1 MAMEMLSDIKET
13 HNKPVTAVAYN
24 PMKHEILIGCE
35 DGVIKVWDYS
45 AGEPGKLLRT
55 VHEHD
60 GWVTCFLFWA
70 EAKLLF
76 SAANDGTFIA
86 WGSGGAVH
94 DRISIGSP
102 IYSMAWNT
110 RRNQLVAAVGT
121 TVQVFTLRDPGRESG
136 HVIDPKGDVSREH
149 TDLVKCV
156 VCHESRVYSAGN
168 DQRLIVYDSAFSYHG
183 KNTLAVVSRVNK
195 AHDAGIICMCL
206 ARDSDNNTWI
216 FTGGFDKVV
225 KVWSQD
231 GQCMHKFDGFSSAVT
246 GVCYVKPIKTIWIA
260 GGSIG
265 ASMYDPKSGDN
276 VSDFIGTFQ
285 NEESGAYP
293 LVALHYIPDL
303 GHVIGTNTRRH
314 IRVWRYN
321 SSGCLTNLKNKCAV
335 ETLTYTRKVP
345 LLIFSGG
352 SDGQVTKWE
361 RFQSNNFMYSKEI
374 FPHSEAKARLAAQIA
389 NKYDWLG
396 PNRGIIK
403 DLNQNTKQRPS
414 FAINQMPSE
423 HISNIALLRS
433 VFVEDLD
440 LLVVASEDHNI
451 YVWGFDMDAVSVLQN
466 MRPADESLIFK
477 YAILLGDKVPRAE
490 QENVEGSKDQDSVTN
505 RVAGFI
511 CRNVLTEHTNCVTGL
526 AVVGKDAGYGTTFLI
541 SAGWDRRILLWD
553 LETVRLHDS
562 FRNTDSNASSE
573 SEELASDGIILD
585 LTYSADRD
593 EFAYASSDKLVY
605 IRRFSDKGR
614 EMKLLA
620 VLQGHEA
627 DVTQVRWSSVRNKWV
642 TGSEDGTI
650 RVWNADGMSCEL
662 VLSAQ
667 GAVSALCIDQVNG
680 CIVAGIQE
688 VIRS

>member
-1 MAMEMLSDIKET
+1 MA
-13 HNKPVTAVAYN
+13 
-24 PMKHEILIGCE
+24 
-35 DGVIKVWDYS
+35 
-45 AGEPGKLLRT
+45 
-55 VHEHD
+55 
-60 GWVTCFLFWA
+60 
-70 EAKLLF
+70 
-76 SAANDGTFIA
+76 
-86 WGSGGAVH
+86 
-94 DRISIGSP
+94 
-102 IYSMAWNT
+102 
-110 RRNQLVAAVGT
+110 
-121 TVQVFTLRDPGRESG
+121 
-136 HVIDPKGDVSREH
+136 
-149 TDLVKCV
+149 
-156 VCHESRVYSAGN
+156 
-168 DQRLIVYDSAFSYHG
+168 
-183 KNTLAVVSRVNK
+183 
-195 AHDAGIICMCL
+195 CL
-206 ARDSDNNTWI
+206 
-216 FTGGFDKVV
+216 
-225 KVWSQD
+225 
-231 GQCMHKFDGFSSAVT
+231 C
-246 GVCYVKPIKTIWIA
+246 
-260 GGSIG
+260 
-265 ASMYDPKSGDN
+265 
-276 VSDFIGTFQ
+276 
-285 NEESGAYP
+285 
-293 LVALHYIPDL
+293 
-303 GHVIGTNTRRH
+303 
-314 IRVWRYN
+314 
-321 SSGCLTNLKNKCAV
+321 
-335 ETLTYTRKVP
+335 
-345 LLIFSGG
+345 
-352 SDGQVTKWE
+352 
-361 RFQSNNFMYSKEI
+361 SKEI

-389 NKYDWLG
+389 DKYDWLG

-423 HISNIALLRS
+423 HTSNIALLRS

-477 YAILLGDKVPRAE
+477 YAILLGDKVPRAK

-511 CRNVLTEHTNCVTGL
+511 CRNVLTQHTNCVTGL

-627 DVTQVRWSSVRNKWV
+627 DVTQ
-642 TGSEDGTI
+642 
-650 RVWNADGMSCEL
+650 NADGMSCEL

-688 VIRS
+688 VIRLHDSFRNTDSNASSESEELASDGIILDLTYSADRDEFAYASSDKLVYIRRFSDKGREMKLLAVLQGHEADVTQCFSIRFFFSLTKKSLFRVYDPETRKIVQKNVGHTDSVRCVMHIPERSQYISASWDKTVRIWNAFKNSRKRSTKDNKEQSEDANS